1 MLRPIDMNSSPGK
14 DRSRRGLRERSRL
27 VARGLVVAVV
37 LAAWT
42 ASGEVSPVPGDG
54 LATFSAHETHD
65 GLAIDRMRGG
75 EPAVFAPE
83 RWFRMPGDPILV
95 RQDGSGQH
103 AGLWLVETGSVIVR
117 DGPTKDARLIGR
129 VEPSWD
135 DQAIRLSLE
144 PAGGPPL
151 KSDVFRRIDLDAGL
165 SALSRNA
172 DDSLQVLGTYQASLR
187 DPDGKDV
194 GWMRVDITNRGDA
207 LVSYHAALP
216 AGVDER
222 LAAAA
227 AQALGS
233 EVDYIQNHVRGTW
246 RAPERR

>member
-1 MLRPIDMNSSPGK
+1 MTSSP
-14 DRSRRGLRERSRL
+14 REHPPRRALCGRNRL
-27 VARGLVVAVV
+27 VARGVVVAVV

-42 ASGEVSPVPGDG
+42 ASGEVSPVPDDG

-65 GLAIDRMRGG
+65 GLVIDRMRGG

-83 RWFRMPGDPILV
+83 GWFRWPGDPILV
-95 RQDGSGQH
+95 RRDASGQH

-144 PAGGPPL
+144 PVGGPPL
-151 KSDVFRRIDLDAGL
+151 KSDVFRRIDLDPGL
-165 SALSRNA
+165 SALSRNI

-187 DPDGKDV
+187 DPDGKAV
-194 GWMRVDITNRGDA
+194 GWMRVDITNRGNA
-207 LVSYHAALP
+207 LVSYRAALP
-216 AGVDER
+216 AGIDER

-233 EVDYIQNHVRGTW
+233 EVDYIENHVRGTW